1 MPRLVSESK
10 EIPQMTIDLVGPRMA
25 VGRIDGNEVQV
36 VHGSISSRHA
46 ELVLEGVEYRVR
58 DLESTNGTRVND
70 EKITEALLQDRDRLQ
85 FGQIP
90 FRYEGAVPRAAL
102 ALPQAGASF
111 QMEIGVD
118 EGIPENFRN
127 LSPIKGKGESGSPI
141 WILALGGVVAVLGL
155 GFYVFRMLFTS

>member
-111 QMEIGVD
+111 QIEIGVE
-118 EGIPENFRN
+118 EGIPENFHN

-141 WILALGGVVAVLGL
+141 WILALGGLLAVLGL

>member
-10 EIPQMTIDLVGPRMA
+10 EIPQMTIDLVGPRVA
-25 VGRIDGNEVQV
+25 VGRVDGNEVQV

-90 FRYEGAVPRAAL
+90 FRYEGAVLRAAL
-102 ALPQAGASF
+102 AIPQAGASF

-118 EGIPENFRN
+118 EGIPDNFRN
-127 LSPIKGKGESGSPI
+127 LSPIKGKGEAGSPI
-141 WILALGGVVAVLGL
+141 WILALGGAVAVLGL
-155 GFYVFRMLFTS
+155 GYYVIRMLSTS

>member
-1 MPRLVSESK
+1 MPRIVSESK
-10 EIPQMTIDLVGPRMA
+10 EIPQLTIELVGPRLA
-25 VGRIDGNEVQV
+25 IGRIEGNEVQI

-70 EKITEALLQDRDRLQ
+70 EKITDALLQDRDRLQ

-90 FRYEGAVPRAAL
+90 FRYEGAVARAAL
-102 ALPQAGASF
+102 AIPQAGATF
-111 QMEIGVD
+111 QMEQGVD

-127 LSPIKGKGESGSPI
+127 LSPIKGKGQSGSPI
-141 WILALGGVVAVLGL
+141 WILAVGGLVAVLGL

>member
-1 MPRLVSESK
+1 MPKIISESK
-10 EIPQMTIDLVGPRMA
+10 EIPQLTIELVGPRMA

-46 ELVLEGVEYRVR
+46 ELVLEGQEYRVR

-70 EKITEALLQDRDRLQ
+70 EKVTDALLQDRDRLQ

-102 ALPQAGASF
+102 ALPMVGAVF
-111 QMEIGVD
+111 QMELGVD
-118 EGIPENFRN
+118 LGVPENFRN
-127 LSPIKGKGESGSPI
+127 LSPIKKKGGGGDAT
-141 WILALGGVVAVLGL
+141 LLVLLGAVVAVLGI
-155 GFYVFRMLFTS
+155 GFYVLSMLRS